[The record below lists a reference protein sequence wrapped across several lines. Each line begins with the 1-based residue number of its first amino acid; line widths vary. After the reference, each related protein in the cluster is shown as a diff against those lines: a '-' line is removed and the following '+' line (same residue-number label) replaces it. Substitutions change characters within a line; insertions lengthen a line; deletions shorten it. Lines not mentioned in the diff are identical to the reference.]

1 MAKFGEPPAP
11 VALRFADAPRHS
23 ARRLILV
30 GDIGGTSARF
40 GCFVDGERRGL
51 AEFDTA
57 QFASGERLLTAA
69 VDALPSANWTACCL
83 AVAGPVLGERAQLTN
98 ADIRFSSRDVAA
110 AVGTGRVALV
120 NDLVALGTAVA
131 HLPASRFE
139 RLGGTPAEGTKVVL
153 AAGTGFGMGIVADGR
168 CLPSEGGHARVAPV
182 GAFERELLAF
192 SESETA
198 EHGGVV
204 AWEHYLS
211 GRGVAA
217 LHRAVCAVWGA
228 KPPTLDAR
236 EIVRAGLQ
244 AEDPICH
251 TTLET
256 WVGMLATVSGGLAAT
271 ALALGGVFLAGS
283 VAMAVADLIRS
294 PLFRRRFEDAAWAA
308 DFLADIPIYLVAD
321 PLAGMEGA
329 RLVAEGLAEG

>member
-1 MAKFGEPPAP
+1 M
-11 VALRFADAPRHS
+11 
-23 ARRLILV
+23 ILV

-51 AEFDTA
+51 AEFETA
-57 QFASGERLLTAA
+57 QFTSGERLLAAA
-69 VDALPSANWTACCL
+69 VDALPSARWTACCL
-83 AVAGPVLGERAQLTN
+83 AVAGPVFDDQAQLTN
-98 ADIRFSSRDVAA
+98 VDIHLSSRDVATA
-110 AVGTGRVALV
+110 TGTERVALV

-139 RLGGTPAEGTKVVL
+139 LLGGTPTEGTKAVL

-182 GAFERELLAF
+182 GAFEREVLAY
-192 SESETA
+192 SETETE

-228 KPPTLDAR
+228 KPPTLEAR
-236 EIVRAGLQ
+236 EIVRDGLQ
-244 AEDPICH
+244 ADDPVCH

-256 WVGMLATVSGGLAAT
+256 WVGMLATASGGLAAT
-271 ALALGGVFLAGS
+271 ALALGGVYLAGS
-283 VAMAVADLIRS
+283 VSLAVADLIRS

-321 PLAGMEGA
+321 PLAGIEGA
-329 RLVAEGLAEG
+329 RLVAEGLADD